1 MRLAIFLITLATF
14 SLYSAQNLAEL
25 ELKLKDRLTQLRNAK
40 SNAEINKLNSQFT
53 KEMGEFLKKEGAYEF
68 EFTQL
73 PTVADLKSEDGLVR
87 IVHWNLE
94 YTDFSYS
101 YAGFIL
107 HRDPENESTAMF
119 SLIDV
124 TDPYTLIPEQVIDSK
139 NWYGALY
146 YRIIPVEI
154 DNDFQY
160 ILFGW
165 DGATTNS
172 NFKLIDVLSFKG
184 NAAKFG
190 SPLFINKNKTLKRV
204 VFEFADKSTMSLK
217 MDEKR
222 NRIVFDHLSPE
233 SPALTGL
240 YSYYIPDFSYDA
252 YVWEDDRFVLN
263 EDVIATNDMNSTN
276 ETTLLVMDPK
286 TGKVKK
292 EVYKLKWINPM
303 DDNRKGD
310 IGHVARTPESED
322 FHAADESPE
331 QVEPPKKKWW
341 DRRNPN
347 NLSVTTGKYRKNRRR
362 PPEP

>member
-14 SLYSAQNLAEL
+14 SLCSAQNLAEL

-40 SNAEINKLNSQFT
+40 SNTEINKLNSQFT

-146 YRIIPVEI
+146 YKIITVEY
-154 DNDFQY
+154 NNEFQY
-160 ILFGW
+160 VLFGW
-165 DGATTNS
+165 DGATTSS
-172 NFKLIDVLSFKG
+172 NFKLIDVLVFKG
-184 NAAKFG
+184 NTAKFG
-190 SPLFINKNKTLKRV
+190 SPLFVNKNKVLKRV

-217 MDEKR
+217 MDQKR

-233 SPALTGL
+233 TPALTGL
-240 YSYYIPDFSYDA
+240 YSYYVPDFSYDA
-252 YVWEDDRFVLN
+252 YVWEEDRFILN
-263 EDVIATNDMNSTN
+263 EDVIAINDAEDKESTIY
-276 ETTLLVMDPK
+276 VMDPK

-292 EVYKLKWINPM
+292 ETYKLKWINPE
-303 DDNRKGD
+303 DKQHDGD
-310 IGHVARTPESED
+310 ISHVARTPETENPSETTNPNN
-322 FHAADESPE
+322 EE
-331 QVEPPKKKWW
+331 TIPKKKWW
-341 DRRNPN
+341 DRRNPD

>member
-1 MRLAIFLITLATF
+1 MRIAIFLITLATF
-14 SLYSAQNLAEL
+14 SLCSAQNLAEL
-25 ELKLKDRLTQLRNAK
+25 ELKLKDRLSQLRNAK
-40 SNAEINKLNSQFT
+40 SNTEINKLNSQFT

-73 PTVADLKSEDGLVR
+73 STVADLKSEDGLVR

-94 YTDFSYS
+94 YSDFSYS

-146 YRIIPVEI
+146 YKIIPVEY
-154 DNDFQY
+154 NNEFQY
-160 ILFGW
+160 VLFGW
-165 DGATTNS
+165 DGATTSS
-172 NFKLIDVLSFKG
+172 NFKLIDVLVFKG
-184 NAAKFG
+184 NTAKFG
-190 SPLFINKNKTLKRV
+190 SPLFVNKNKVLKRV
-204 VFEFADKSTMSLK
+204 VFEFADKSIMSLK
-217 MDEKR
+217 MDQKR

-233 SPALTGL
+233 TPALTGL
-240 YSYYIPDFSYDA
+240 YSYYVPDFSYDA
-252 YVWEDDRFVLN
+252 YVWEEDRFILN
-263 EDVIATNDMNSTN
+263 EDVIAINDAEDKESTIY
-276 ETTLLVMDPK
+276 VMDPK

-292 EVYKLKWINPM
+292 ETYKLKWINPE
-303 DDNRKGD
+303 DKQHDGD
-310 IGHVARTPESED
+310 ISHVARTPETENPSEITD
-322 FHAADESPE
+322 QNNE
-331 QVEPPKKKWW
+331 VTVPKKKWW
-341 DRRNPN
+341 DRRNPD

>member
-1 MRLAIFLITLATF
+1 MRKFFFIIFLSLVHATD
-14 SLYSAQNLAEL
+14 AQNLAEL
-25 ELKLKDRLTQLRNAK
+25 ELKLSEKLQQLRKAK
-40 SNAEINKLNSQFT
+40 TNGEINKINTQFT
-53 KEMGEFLKKEGAYEF
+53 KEMSEFVRKEGAFEF

-94 YTDFSYS
+94 YTDFTYS

-107 HRDPENESTAMF
+107 RKDPDNETTSVYN
-119 SLIDV
+119 LVDV

-146 YRIIPVEI
+146 YRIIPVEYN
-154 DNDFQY
+154 NDMQY
-160 ILFGW
+160 VLFGW
-165 DGATTNS
+165 DGATTSS
-172 NFKLIDVLSFKG
+172 NFKLIDVLVFKG

-190 SPLFINKNKTLKRV
+190 SPLFVAKNKTQKRV
-204 VFEFADKSTMSLK
+204 IFEYSDKSSMSIK

-233 SPALTGL
+233 TPALTGI
-240 YSYYIPDFSYDA
+240 YSYYVPDFSYDA
-252 YVWEDDRFVLN
+252 YVWDEDRFILN
-263 EDVIATNDMNSTN
+263 EDVIAVNDEAEKESVIY
-276 ETTLLVMDPK
+276 VMDSK

-292 EVYKLKWINPM
+292 ETYKLKWINPE
-303 DDNRKGD
+303 DKQHQGD
-310 IGHVARTPESED
+310 ISHVARTPESENQTPEINPS
-322 FHAADESPE
+322 DENT
-331 QVEPPKKKWW
+331 VPKKKWW
-341 DRRNPN
+341 DRRNPD